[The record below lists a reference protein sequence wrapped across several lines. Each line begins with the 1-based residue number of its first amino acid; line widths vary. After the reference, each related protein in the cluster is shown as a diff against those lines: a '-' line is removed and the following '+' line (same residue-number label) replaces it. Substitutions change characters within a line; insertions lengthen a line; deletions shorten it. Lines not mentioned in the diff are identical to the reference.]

1 MASVIP
7 IRTNAPNDRH
17 ARRAGASGCARRR
30 AVASIVPNGP
40 AARAGLKSSD
50 LIVAIDGQTVDDPNA
65 FDYRFVTRP
74 LGGAAQID
82 VQRVSGRAG
91 SRHLA
96 AGPEVIGHTGKM
108 T

>member
-1 MASVIP
+1 MSW
-7 IRTNAPNDRH
+7 
-17 ARRAGASGCARRR
+17 RAGRKHRPQR
-30 AVASIVPNGP
+30 EP

-91 SRHLA
+91 SRRLA

-108 T
+108 TRVTRTFDQM

>member
-1 MASVIP
+1 MIAM
-7 IRTNAPNDRH
+7 
-17 ARRAGASGCARRR
+17 RAGPVPRDVVAR
-30 AVASIVPNGP
+30 VASIVPNGP

-108 T
+108 TRVTRTFDQM